1 MNSVTLRGIRAEA
14 NCYHS
19 LFFRH
24 IFQQLSHGH
33 VKRLG
38 EIVSVSEN
46 IDNSLTGKLICSILA
61 WSAESEREKIVEYSN
76 RRWQTRREQGLPVGT
91 GYASFGWNWQD
102 ESKTAYEINQEEA
115 AVCFSIFHMFVELD
129 MSLRGIVRK
138 LEADGIPTPTQT
150 RFPGAKR
157 AQHWMH
163 TTVYDFLR
171 NPVSIGT
178 LVICK
183 RQTVVDEQGRTK
195 RVPHPQR
202 IEVEDGLPAIVS
214 HLMFERA
221 QRKLANNQV
230 DLSNLSQV
238 PEAFLLRGHIRCG
251 TCEWRMSTWT
261 IRRKKYVWPYYCCAN
276 RRNKYD
282 KCPDIPV
289 VRASLV
295 NEIVWEDCC
304 KVFERL
310 DRIQAK
316 IDQELERTVR
326 TMLEDTHGQEQM
338 VELKTRIDYALTER
352 SKHPEGN
359 YYYELITE
367 DLRVKQEQLERYE
380 SKHTN
385 SRSLV
390 EVTERYRQRVA
401 EFIEFINVM
410 RGKYHEATFQE
421 KRNALDILG
430 VMVTVAPIPPENRV
444 RGKDPTIEDLRPRV
458 SIAYSPML
466 TGVQPIGL
474 GT

>member
-1 MNSVTLRGIRAEA
+1 
-14 NCYHS
+14 
-19 LFFRH
+19 
-24 IFQQLSHGH
+24 
-33 VKRLG
+33 
-38 EIVSVSEN
+38 
-46 IDNSLTGKLICSILA
+46 
-61 WSAESEREKIVEYSN
+61 
-76 RRWQTRREQGLPVGT
+76 
-91 GYASFGWNWQD
+91 
-102 ESKTAYEINQEEA
+102 
-115 AVCFSIFHMFVELD
+115 
-129 MSLRGIVRK
+129 
-138 LEADGIPTPTQT
+138 
-150 RFPGAKR
+150 
-157 AQHWMH
+157 MH

-171 NPVSIGT
+171 NPASIGT

-214 HLMFERA
+214 RLTFERA

-230 DLSNLSQV
+230 DLSNLSRV
-238 PEAFLLRGHIRCG
+238 PERFCCVAISAVVLASGECRPGPYG
-251 TCEWRMSTWT
+251 A
-261 IRRKKYVWPYYCCAN
+261 KKYVWPYYCCAN
-276 RRNKYD
+276 RRNNYD

-295 NEIVWEDCC
+295 NEIAWEDCC

-338 VELKTRIDYALTER
+338 VELKTRIDYALTEL
-352 SKHPEGN
+352 SKHPEGR

-380 SKHTN
+380 SEHTN

-410 RGKYHEATFQE
+410 RGKYHEATFQ
-421 KRNALDILG
+421 R
-430 VMVTVAPIPPENRV
+430 
-444 RGKDPTIEDLRPRV
+444 
-458 SIAYSPML
+458 S
-466 TGVQPIGL
+466 
-474 GT
+474 GTRLIF